1 MNEIIKLENV
11 RKKFNGKEILNEVNL
26 EVKRGERFS
35 VFGSSGCGKTTLL
48 RIIAGL
54 EKPDDGKVYVRG
66 KEVTSHGI
74 FVPPEKRNI
83 SFIFQDLALWPH
95 MSVKKHL
102 EFVLGDDF
110 EKKKEIEKILEVV
123 DLKKHVDSKPQELS
137 GGEKQR
143 LAIARAIAQ
152 KSDIFLLDEPFS
164 SLDFSL
170 KEEMKDLI
178 QTLQQR
184 YDLTIIYVTHD
195 ILEVID
201 ICDKTALL
209 KNGKVIKIG
218 HPLKLLKK
226 QISATMNKIKN
237 VSLSQQK
244 S

>member
-1 MNEIIKLENV
+1 MNEMIKLEDV
-11 RKKFNGKEILNEVNL
+11 RKKFNGKEILNEINL

-66 KEVTSHGI
+66 KEVTSHEV

-102 EFVLGDDF
+102 EFVLDDNL

-184 YDLTIIYVTHD
+184 FDLTIIYVTHD

-201 ICDKTALL
+201 ICDKIALL
-209 KNGKVIKIG
+209 KNGKIIKIG

-226 QISATMNKIKN
+226 QISVTMSKIKN
-237 VSLSQQK
+237 ISLSQQK
-244 S
+244 P